1 MCQAVLWR
9 LLLFSPFC
17 SGRKGRFFFP
27 TSDSNLT
34 LPQPGVTGGDET
46 YDHASA
52 HFTWVYSNI
61 TNIYEKV
68 QVNRKTIGGK
78 CSRSRCDKTLTKVKK
93 VKAELELLNSTTTS
107 AVQEVADIK
116 EDVTELKSTTTVTN
130 EDVETVKT
138 ELELLKASTN
148 ITMLEEVVAIVQN
161 SSVADLLLQLQKS
174 LASQN
179 DQIIA
184 LQTDLEIKSSQIS
197 SLEGVL
203 ETQSNSVSDLESSL
217 ASQKTE
223 VATQL
228 EDIESKLT
236 DLDSS
241 VRLDI
246 CTRKE
251 IEVAKLSLPASKG

>member
-1 MCQAVLWR
+1 MSQAVLWR
-9 LLLFSPFC
+9 LLLFSPLC

-27 TSDSNLT
+27 TTDSNLT
-34 LPQPGVTGGDET
+34 LPQPGVTGGYET

-78 CSRSRCDKTLTKVKK
+78 CSRTRCDKTLSKVKK
-93 VKAELELLNSTTTS
+93 LKAELELLNSTTTY
-107 AVQEVADIK
+107 AVQEVVDVK
-116 EDVTELKSTTTVTN
+116 EEVTEIMSTTAVIN
-130 EDVETVKT
+130 EDVGMVKT
-138 ELELLKASTN
+138 ELKLLKASMN
-148 ITMLEEVVAIVQN
+148 ITLLEEVIAIVQN

-184 LQTDLEIKSSQIS
+184 LQTELESKSSQIS
-197 SLEGVL
+197 SLESAL
-203 ETQSNSVSDLESSL
+203 ETQSSSVSDLESSL
-217 ASQKTE
+217 ASQTTE
-223 VATQL
+223 VESHASLLESQSSQL
-228 EDIESKLT
+228 EEIESKLT

-246 CTRKE
+246 
-251 IEVAKLSLPASKG
+251 

>member
-1 MCQAVLWR
+1 MSQAVLWR

-17 SGRKGRFFFP
+17 SARKGRFFFP

-34 LPQPGVTGGDET
+34 LPQPGVTGGYET
-46 YDHASA
+46 YDHASS

-78 CSRSRCDKTLTKVKK
+78 CSRSRCDKTLVKVKK

-107 AVQEVADIK
+107 AIQEVADIK

-130 EDVETVKT
+130 EDLKTVKT

-184 LQTDLEIKSSQIS
+184 LQTELERKSSQIS
-197 SLEGVL
+197 SLESAL
-203 ETQSNSVSDLESSL
+203 ETQSSSVSDLESSL
-217 ASQKTE
+217 ASQTAE
-223 VATQL
+223 VESHASLLESQSSQL
-228 EDIESKLT
+228 EEIESKLT

-246 CTRKE
+246 
-251 IEVAKLSLPASKG
+251 